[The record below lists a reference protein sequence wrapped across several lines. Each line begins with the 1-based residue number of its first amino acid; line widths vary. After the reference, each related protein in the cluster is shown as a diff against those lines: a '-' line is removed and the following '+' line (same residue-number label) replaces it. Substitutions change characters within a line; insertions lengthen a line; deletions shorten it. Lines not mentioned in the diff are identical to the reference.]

1 MQAYL
6 DNIQQKTGK
15 TPADFRVEAKSKK
28 LETHKDLMAW
38 LKTEYAL
45 GHGHAN
51 LIAQLILKPEV
62 FKAPKDEKIDQIF
75 SGKKAV
81 WRAVYQS
88 LLEPMLVA
96 HPDITLAPTQTYVS
110 LQRNGKKFAIF
121 QPSSERLDLGFKF
134 KTAPD
139 SARLEPAGNW
149 NIMVTHRVR
158 LTDVAQADAE
168 VLAWLGQAYAER

>member
-6 DNIQQKTGK
+6 DTIQQKTGK
-15 TPADFRVEAKSKK
+15 NPTDFRAEAKAKK

-38 LKTEYAL
+38 LKAEYAL

-62 FKAPKDEKIDQIF
+62 FKAPKDEKIDALF

-81 WRAVYQS
+81 WRSVYQS
-88 LLEPMLVA
+88 LLETLLTA

-121 QPSSERLDLGFKF
+121 QPSSERLDVGFKF
-134 KTAPD
+134 KAAPN
-139 SARLEPAGNW
+139 SERLEVAGNW

-158 LTDVAQADAE
+158 LGTAQADAE
-168 VLAWLGQAYAER
+168 VLAWLEQAYLER

>member
-6 DNIQQKTGK
+6 ESIQQKTGK
-15 TPADFRVEAKSKK
+15 TPNDFRAEATAKQ

-38 LKTEYAL
+38 LKADYAL

-62 FKAPKDEKIDQIF
+62 FKAPKDQKIDNIF
-75 SGKKAV
+75 RGKKAI
-81 WRAVYQS
+81 WRFVYQS
-88 LLEPMLVA
+88 LLEPLLTA

-110 LQRNGKKFAIF
+110 LQRSGKKFAIF
-121 QPSSERLDLGFKF
+121 QPTAERLDVGFKF
-134 KTAPD
+134 KTVPD
-139 SARLEPAGNW
+139 SARLEVSGNW

-158 LTDVAQADAE
+158 LTVADAE
-168 VLAWLGQAYAER
+168 VLGWLKQAYLER

>member
-6 DNIQQKTGK
+6 DTIQAKTGK
-15 TPADFRVEAKSKK
+15 TPNDFRNEAKTKN
-28 LETHKDLMAW
+28 LESHKDLMAW
-38 LKTEYAL
+38 LKTEYGL

-62 FKAPKDEKIDQIF
+62 FKAPKDEKIDSIF

-88 LLEPMLVA
+88 LLESLLAA
-96 HPDITLAPTQTYVS
+96 HPDITLAPTQTYIS

-121 QPSSERLDLGFKF
+121 QPSTERLDVGFKF
-134 KTAPD
+134 KAAPD

-149 NIMVTHRVR
+149 NIMVTHRLR
-158 LTDVAQADAE
+158 LSSAADAE
-168 VLAWLGQAYAER
+168 VLAWLRQAYLER

>member
-6 DNIQQKTGK
+6 DSIQQKTGK
-15 TPADFRVEAKSKK
+15 NPQDFRAEAKSKK
-28 LETHKDLMAW
+28 LETHKDVVAW
-38 LKTEYAL
+38 LKADYGL

-62 FKAPKDEKIDQIF
+62 FKAPKDEKIDNIF

-81 WRAVYQS
+81 WRSVYQS
-88 LLEPMLVA
+88 LLEPILAA

-121 QPSSERLDLGFKF
+121 QPTTERLDLGLKLNI
-134 KTAPD
+134 APD

-158 LTDVAQADAE
+158 LTAANTE
-168 VLAWLGQAYAER
+168 VQEWLEQAYSER